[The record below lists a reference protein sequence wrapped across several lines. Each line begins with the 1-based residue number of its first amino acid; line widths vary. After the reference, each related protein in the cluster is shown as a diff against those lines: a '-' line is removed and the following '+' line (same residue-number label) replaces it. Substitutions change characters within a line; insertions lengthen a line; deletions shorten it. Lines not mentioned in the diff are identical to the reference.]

1 MTAHPPSL
9 RSRLL
14 AECLGTALLVTF
26 GCGAVMVD
34 GLREGALGLLGIA
47 ITWASLVAI
56 LVYTFGHVSGTQ
68 INPAVTLALW
78 STGRLP
84 SREVAPHLIAQIV
97 GASAGS
103 ALTIWL
109 LGRDAGVAMT
119 TLSVDPIRGF
129 VVEFLASFLVMAT
142 VFGAGVDERTP
153 RGFAALA
160 VGLTVGLC
168 VLVAG
173 PLTGASMNPAR
184 SFGPALL
191 AGDWTSHWVYWVA
204 PIAGMRAAAFVLPRL
219 GVAST
224 KTAEDA

>member
-1 MTAHPPSL
+1 MTAPPPSL

-78 STGRLP
+78 STGRMP

-103 ALTIWL
+103 ALIIWL
-109 LGRDAGVAMT
+109 LGRDAG
-119 TLSVDPIRGF
+119 
-129 VVEFLASFLVMAT
+129 
-142 VFGAGVDERTP
+142 
-153 RGFAALA
+153 
-160 VGLTVGLC
+160 
-168 VLVAG
+168 
-173 PLTGASMNPAR
+173 
-184 SFGPALL
+184 
-191 AGDWTSHWVYWVA
+191 
-204 PIAGMRAAAFVLPRL
+204 
-219 GVAST
+219 
-224 KTAEDA
+224 

>member
-9 RSRLL
+9 QSRLL
-14 AECLGTALLVTF
+14 AECIGTALLVTF

-47 ITWASLVAI
+47 ITWASLVAV
-56 LVYTFGHVSGTQ
+56 LVYTLGHVSGTQ

-84 SREVAPHLIAQIV
+84 SREVAPHLLAQIV
-97 GASAGS
+97 GAAAGS
-103 ALTIWL
+103 ALTVWL
-109 LGRDAGVAMT
+109 LGRGAGVAMT
-119 TLSVDPIRGF
+119 ALSIDPLRGF

-142 VFGAGVDERTP
+142 VLGAGVDERTP

-160 VGLTVGLC
+160 VGLTVGIC

-191 AGDWTSHWVYWVA
+191 SGDWTHHWVYWVA
-204 PIAGMRAAAFVLPRL
+204 PITGMRAAAFLLPRL

-224 KTAEDA
+224 K

>member
-9 RSRLL
+9 QSRLL
-14 AECLGTALLVTF
+14 AECIGTALLVTF

-47 ITWASLVAI
+47 IAWTSLVAV
-56 LVYTFGHVSGTQ
+56 LVYTFGHISGTQ

-84 SREVAPHLIAQIV
+84 SREVAPHLLAQIV
-97 GASAGS
+97 GAIAGS
-103 ALTIWL
+103 ALTVWL
-109 LGRDAGVAMT
+109 LGRGAGVAMT
-119 TLSVDPIRGF
+119 ELSVDPLRGF

-142 VFGAGVDERTP
+142 VLGAGVDERTP

-160 VGLTVGLC
+160 VGLTVGIC
-168 VLVAG
+168 VMVAG

-191 AGDWTSHWVYWVA
+191 SGDWTHHWVYWVA
-204 PIAGMRAAAFVLPRL
+204 PITGMRAAAFLLPRL

-224 KTAEDA
+224 K

>member
-9 RSRLL
+9 QSRLL
-14 AECLGTALLVTF
+14 AECIGTALLVTF

-47 ITWASLVAI
+47 ITWASLVAV
-56 LVYTFGHVSGTQ
+56 LVYTLGHVSGTQ

-84 SREVAPHLIAQIV
+84 SREVAPHLLAQIV
-97 GASAGS
+97 GAAAGS
-103 ALTIWL
+103 ALTVWL
-109 LGRDAGVAMT
+109 LGRGAGVAMT
-119 TLSVDPIRGF
+119 TLSLDPLRGF

-142 VFGAGVDERTP
+142 VLGAGVDERTP

-160 VGLTVGLC
+160 VGLTVGIC

-191 AGDWTSHWVYWVA
+191 SGDWTHHWVYWVA
-204 PIAGMRAAAFVLPRL
+204 PITGMRTAAFLLPRL

-224 KTAEDA
+224 K